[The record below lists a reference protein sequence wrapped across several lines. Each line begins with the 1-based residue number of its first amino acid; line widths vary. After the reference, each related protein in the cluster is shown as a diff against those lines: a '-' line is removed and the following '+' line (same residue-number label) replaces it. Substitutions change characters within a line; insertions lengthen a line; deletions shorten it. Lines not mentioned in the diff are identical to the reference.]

1 MLESNYRMLSRFARI
16 LFAAGLML
24 ALWGLSLARRPDGQ
38 AWLHPWVSPW
48 DAHPGPVRILRFYAS
63 VGTLAPGQTARLCY
77 SVVNARLVRISPIES
92 AWRAQDRCFDVVPE
106 HTTHYTLMA
115 EGFDG
120 KVVTRSLT
128 LSVQPL
134 PSPRAGVLQYAARPS
149 TTTRTQRRTNS

>member
-1 MLESNYRMLSRFARI
+1 MPARSAR
-16 LFAAGLML
+16 LYL
-24 ALWGLSLARRPDGQ
+24 ALSLLVALTGLNLARRRGVLRPLD
-38 AWLHPWVSPW
+38 SS
-48 DAHPGPVRILRFYAS
+48 PGPVRIVRFIATR
-63 VGTLAPGQTARLCY
+63 GTISPGESAQLCY
-77 SVVNARLVRISPIES
+77 AVENARAVRIPPT
-92 AWRAQDRCFDVVPE
+92 DRLWPVPDHCFDVVPE
-106 HTTHYTLMA
+106 HTTHYALLA